1 MNSDWQAFLSVQNTQ
16 FTELKNTQEEML
28 FDLSGRALIKV
39 CGEDAESFLQN
50 QLSNDIRNVTE
61 TAHQASAWCSPK
73 GRIIVTFQIFKRADC
88 FYLSL
93 SADLLEHVLKKLGM
107 YVMMSKVTLEDA
119 TDSMVHFGYAGEL
132 QKILNDAPSTSG
144 QTIQHGNLSILRI
157 AGDTPRYE
165 VFSDTLVSDDDVDGI
180 NDAKQLWE
188 QCAENATAIN
198 SNGWHYL
205 NILAGLP
212 DISEASSE
220 AWIPQMVNY
229 IAVGGVDFK
238 KGCYPGQEVVAR
250 LNYLGK
256 TKRRMYHL
264 QIESDQLPTI
274 GESIASDSDKV
285 AGKILNVAI
294 NPAGKVEALAIL
306 KIAESDKSLTLSNS
320 ANKTVAIL
328 ELPYSLGE

>member
-1 MNSDWQAFLSVQNTQ
+1 MNPDWKAFLSAKNTQ
-16 FTELKNTQEEML
+16 FSELTHTQEEML
-28 FDLSGRALIKV
+28 FDLTGRALIKV
-39 CGEDAESFLQN
+39 SGEDAESFLQN
-50 QLSNDIRNVTE
+50 QLSNDIKNVTE

-73 GRIIVTFQIFKRADC
+73 GRIIATFQIFKRAEC

-93 SADLLEHVLKKLGM
+93 SADLLEHVIKKLRM
-107 YVMMSKVTLEDA
+107 YVMMSKVTLEDV
-119 TDSMVHFGYAGEL
+119 TESVVHFGYTGAL
-132 QKILNDAPSTSG
+132 QKIINDAPSASG
-144 QTIQHGNLSILRI
+144 QTIQNGNLSILRI
-157 AGDTPRYE
+157 AGNTPRYE
-165 VFSDTLVSDDDVDGI
+165 IFSDTLTSNSSDSID
-180 NDAKQLWE
+180 DAKQLWE
-188 QCAENATAIN
+188 QCAENATTIN
-198 SNGWHYL
+198 SNGWDYL

-264 QIESDQLPTI
+264 QIDTDQLPAI
-274 GESIASDSDKV
+274 GDSITSASNNGGDKA

-294 NPAGKVEALAIL
+294 NPTGKVEALAIL
-306 KIAESDKSLTLSNS
+306 KIAEADNKLTLSNS
-320 ANKTVAIL
+320 AVEIL
-328 ELPYSLGE
+328 ELPYSLDE